1 MLATEILTNDHNLA
15 LSMIDELKDRHNNER
30 GNRDIFRDLDMALRL
45 HMRIEEE
52 IFYPALEQDAEF
64 KGLIAESVPEHNE
77 ARQFLDDMEA
87 LNNPA
92 SDEFQNLLTKLRFA
106 VRQHAEKEEADIFPR
121 ALASLGAD
129 RIAELGNRIDQMKGE
144 AGMTRT
150 ANM

>member
-1 MLATEILTNDHNLA
+1 MLATELLTNDHNEA
-15 LSMIDELKDRHNNER
+15 LTLIDELKDRHNNER
-30 GNRDIFRDLDMALRL
+30 GNRDIFRDLDMALRM

-64 KGLIAESVPEHNE
+64 KGLMAESVPEHNE
-77 ARQFLDDMEA
+77 ARSFLDDMEA

-92 SDEFQNLLTKLRFA
+92 SDEFQSLLTKLRTA
-106 VRQHAEKEEADIFPR
+106 VNQHAEKEEADIFPR
-121 ALASLGAD
+121 ALATLGPD

-144 AGMTRT
+144 SGMTRT